1 MRHFYFFFLLILF
14 PFWISSLNA
23 QEVLTLTLDETV
35 FQAIENNLGL
45 KVERYNPVITSQD
58 ILIEKGAFDP
68 SLALETGESYKKAL
82 SPSRSPLSV
91 VESSEQRSLDIDLS
105 LSGKIETGT
114 EYKLAWN
121 YQRFRGGEDSH
132 FLRYNPYHLTGLIL
146 TVSQP
151 VLKGF
156 GKEMQ
161 TSKIRVARE
170 NLRLSEYEFRNKAE
184 ELTGY
189 TVKTFFDV
197 LFAQEGLDIARF
209 SLSLAEKILLEVQA
223 KVKAGFM
230 AVVDI
235 YNAEAEVAKRE
246 ETLLKAEN
254 TSKDALDSLRR
265 LLGLQDWDREII
277 LTKPDIPSNELFD
290 LADSLRNAQLYR
302 NDLKQV
308 LIEREKKKI
317 LTRFYKNQRLPD
329 LNLFA
334 TGGLS
339 GLSDSTSDAFDRL
352 DKGSDK
358 NWKVG
363 FLFRIPLF
371 QRDSKGRYLKAKYEE
386 AQTEETV
393 KALNQRITLEVRQAW
408 RALSLSLKTIEATKK
423 TRIASEKRLKA
434 EERRFHVGLATL
446 NDVLKFQEE
455 YVKSLLDEKKAE
467 FDYHIAI
474 AEYEKMK
481 GTLLIKFG
489 ISDSELGMTETTN

>member
-1 MRHFYFFFLLILF
+1 VRRIYFFFLLILF
-14 PFWISSLNA
+14 PFWTSSLKA
-23 QEVLTLTLDETV
+23 QEVQTLSLDETV
-35 FQAIENNLGL
+35 LQAIENNLGL

-68 SLALETGESYKKAL
+68 SLSLETGESYKKAL
-82 SPSRSPLSV
+82 SPSLL
-91 VESSEQRSLDIDLS
+91 ESSEQRSLDIDLS

-121 YQRFRGGEDSH
+121 YQRFRGDSD
-132 FLRYNPYHLTGLIL
+132 FLRLNPYHLTDLTL

-189 TVKTFFDV
+189 TVKTFFDL

-209 SLSLAEKILLEVQA
+209 SLSLAEKILFEVQA

-230 AVVDI
+230 AEVDI

-265 LLGLQDWDREII
+265 LLGLQDWDKEII
-277 LTKPDIPSNELFD
+277 LTKPDIPSNELID

-317 LTRFYKNQRLPD
+317 LTLFYKNQRLPD

-386 AQTEETV
+386 AQAEETV

-408 RALSLSLKTIEATKK
+408 RALSLSLKTIEASKK
-423 TRIASEKRLKA
+423 TRIASEKKLKA

-446 NDVLKFQEE
+446 TDVLKFQEE
-455 YVKSLLDEKKAE
+455 YVNSLLNEKKAE
-467 FDYHIAI
+467 FVYHISI
-474 AEYEKMK
+474 AEHEKMK

-489 ISDSELGMTETTN
+489 ISDSELGMTETTS